1 MDVTLAAGE
10 ALANTDLTRRVEV
23 LVPIENPTIHRQIM
37 NQIMAANLVDQAHS
51 WVLDANGHYH
61 RDPTA
66 MGDDP
71 FSCHAF
77 FMENP
82 SLSGRG
88 SAGAG
93 DVPRLARARDELQ
106 GPAAAE

>member
-1 MDVTLAAGE
+1 VETLVE
-10 ALANTDLTRRVEV
+10 AM
-23 LVPIENPTIHRQIM
+23 NPTVKAQIM
-37 NQIMAANLVDQAHS
+37 SQIMAANLADQAHS
-51 WVLDANGHYH
+51 WVLD
-61 RDPTA
+61 PTGRYTREIPGT
-66 MGDDP
+66 GDAP

-93 DVPRLARARDELQ
+93 DVPRLARLRDELQ